1 MRGKMAIDDFLTEEQ
16 TMVRGMVRDFCEK
29 EVTPRAAETDAGRF
43 PAELVRRMSELGLLG
58 MAVPAEYGGGGVDAV
73 SLALAMEE
81 MSAACPSLSVIF
93 AVQNTLVCAPI
104 NDYGTKA
111 QKKDILGPLA
121 RGEKLGCFGLT
132 EPVTGSDAAA
142 LKTRAETG
150 ADGWIINGEKRF
162 ISVSQEADICL
173 IFAATDL
180 TAGQPGSGHK
190 SISVFIAETGSP
202 GFEVG
207 PSEEKMGLGGSS
219 ACSIRCELLDLP
231 ASALLGNEGQGLE
244 IAMVTLDAGR
254 IEVAAQAAGFAR
266 AALEA
271 TVDYARE
278 RETFGKPLSRHQ
290 PVQWKIADMA
300 TEIEA
305 ARLLY
310 LKAARLKEASFPFSA
325 EAAIAKVFA
334 SDMAQRVTSEA
345 VQIHGGNGYMKAYPV
360 ERYYRAAKVT
370 QIYEGAN
377 EILLQLI
384 AKHLID

>member
-1 MRGKMAIDDFLTEEQ
+1 MRTKMAANDFLTEEQ
-16 TMVRGMVRDFCEK
+16 VMVRGMVRDFCEK
-29 EVTPRAAETDAGRF
+29 EVAPLAAETDAGRF
-43 PAELVRRMSELGLLG
+43 PAGLVRRMGELGLLG

-81 MSAACPSLSVIF
+81 VSAACPSLSVIF

-104 NDYGTKA
+104 NDYGTET
-111 QKKDILGPLA
+111 QKREILGPLA

-132 EPVTGSDAAA
+132 EPGTGSDAAA
-142 LKTRAETG
+142 LKTRAEPG

-162 ISVSQEADICL
+162 ISVSKEADICL
-173 IFAATDL
+173 IFAATD
-180 TAGQPGSGHK
+180 PGAGHK
-190 SISVFIAETGSP
+190 GVSAFIAGTASP

-207 PSEEKMGLGGSS
+207 PPEEKMGLGGSS
-219 ACSIRCELLDLP
+219 ACGIRCEHFDLP
-231 ASALLGNEGQGLE
+231 ASALLGNEGQGFE

-266 AALEA
+266 ASLEA
-271 TVDYARE
+271 AVDYARE

-300 TEIEA
+300 TELEA

-310 LKAARLKEASFPFSA
+310 LKAARLKEAGKPYSA
-325 EAAIAKVFA
+325 EAAVAKVFA
-334 SDMAQRVTSEA
+334 SDMAQRTASEA

>member
-1 MRGKMAIDDFLTEEQ
+1 MAVDDFLTEEQ
-16 TMVRGMVRDFCEK
+16 AMVRGMVRDFCEK
-29 EVTPRAAETDAGRF
+29 EVAPRAAETDAGRF
-43 PAELVRRMSELGLLG
+43 PTELVRRMGELGLLG
-58 MAVPAEYGGGGVDAV
+58 MAAPAEYGGGGVDAV

-81 MSAACPSLSVIF
+81 VSAACPSLSVIF

-104 NDYGTKA
+104 NDYGTEA
-111 QKKDILGPLA
+111 QKREILGPLA

-132 EPVTGSDAAA
+132 EPGTGSDAAA
-142 LKTRAETG
+142 LKTHAEPG
-150 ADGWIINGEKRF
+150 AGGWIINGEKRF

-173 IFAATDL
+173 IFAATDI
-180 TAGQPGSGHK
+180 TAGHK
-190 SISVFIAETGSP
+190 GVSAFIAETGSP

-207 PSEEKMGLGGSS
+207 PPEEKMGLGGSS
-219 ACSIRCELLDLP
+219 ACGIRCEHLDLP
-231 ASALLGNEGQGLE
+231 ASALLGYEGQGFE

-254 IEVAAQAAGFAR
+254 IEVAAQAVGFAR
-266 AALEA
+266 AALDA
-271 TVDYARE
+271 AVDYARE

-310 LKAARLKEASFPFSA
+310 LKAARLKEAGFPFSA

>member
-1 MRGKMAIDDFLTEEQ
+1 MAADDFLTEEQ
-16 TMVRGMVRDFCEK
+16 VMVRGMVRDFCEK
-29 EVTPRAAETDAGRF
+29 EVAPRAAETDAGRF
-43 PAELVRRMSELGLLG
+43 PAELAGRMGELGLLG
-58 MAVPAEYGGGGVDAV
+58 MAVPTEYGGGGVDAV

-81 MSAACPSLSVIF
+81 VSAACPSLSVVF
-93 AVQNTLVCAPI
+93 GVQNTLVCAPI
-104 NDYGTKA
+104 NDYGTEP
-111 QKKDILGPLA
+111 QKREFLEPLA
-121 RGEKLGCFGLT
+121 RGEKLGCFALT
-132 EPVTGSDAAA
+132 EPGTGSDAAA
-142 LKTRAETG
+142 LKTRAEPG
-150 ADGWIINGEKRF
+150 ADGWNLNGEKRF
-162 ISVSQEADICL
+162 ISVAKEAGICL
-173 IFAATDL
+173 IFAATDPG
-180 TAGQPGSGHK
+180 AGSKGVSA
-190 SISVFIAETGSP
+190 FIAETGSP

-207 PSEEKMGLGGSS
+207 PPEEKMGLGGSS
-219 ACSIRCELLDLP
+219 ACGIRCEYLDLP
-231 ASALLGNEGQGLE
+231 ASALLGDEGQGFE

-271 TVDYARE
+271 AVDYARE

-300 TEIEA
+300 TELEA

-310 LKAARLKEASFPFSA
+310 LKAARLKDAGSPFSA

-334 SDMAQRVTSEA
+334 SDMAQRVASEA
-345 VQIHGGNGYMKAYPV
+345 VQIHGGSGYMKAYPV